1 MTMYILK
8 IISLLGGLA
17 LFLFGMDIMGK
28 ALERQVGGKLQTVL
42 AKMSSTVIRGF
53 LLGMAV
59 TAVIQSSSATT
70 VMVVGFVNS
79 GIMTLKQAVG
89 VIMGSNVGTT
99 ITSWILSLTALEG
112 DSFLVQVFKPTT
124 LAPLMGT
131 VGIILFMFTKSERNH
146 GIGTILLGFM
156 ALMTGMDL
164 MGDSMD
170 FLAEEAWFADLMVS
184 FSNPILGILAG
195 AVLTAVIQSSSAS
208 VGILQSMCA
217 TGVITAGTALPI
229 ILGQNIGTC
238 VTAMISTVGA
248 NRNARR
254 TAMVHL
260 YFNLVGVALFALIFY
275 GVGMFYPWQ
284 FLNDTINEFDIALI
298 HTGFNL
304 LTTAV
309 MLPLHGVLEKL
320 AILTVRDNKQPQQT
334 ELLDPRLLATP
345 AVAVQRAKEI
355 ADRMAQVSAEAIHL
369 AIDMTKKYDEKADAK
384 IKELEETSDHYQDAL
399 GTYLVKLSG
408 ANLAVNDNRTLNTL
422 LYSISDLERIAD
434 HAILLSKAGAE
445 IAQKKIDFSPQAK
458 SELAVLERAVTDV
471 VDRTVEAFTSNNMS
485 LAAKVEPQE
494 QVVDGL
500 VREIKSRHVRRLRD
514 GMCSTEYGFV
524 LEDLLTSYERI
535 ADHCSNVAVEM
546 LQVAEGKLEA
556 HEYLGALKSG
566 QLDESAKYSERFRKY
581 RKRYSFPEDAEQ

>member
-184 FSNPILGILAG
+184 FSNPILGIVAG

-369 AIDMTKKYDEKADAK
+369 AIDMTKKYDEKIDAK

-408 ANLAVNDNRTLNTL
+408 ANLAINDNRTLNTL

-445 IAQKKIDFSPQAK
+445 ITQKKIDFSPQAK

>member
-355 ADRMAQVSAEAIHL
+355 ADRMAQVSAEAVHL
-369 AIDMTKKYDEKADAK
+369 AIDMTKKYDEKTDAR

-514 GMCSTEYGFV
+514 GVCSTEYGFV

>member
-369 AIDMTKKYDEKADAK
+369 AIDMTKKYDEKTDAK
-384 IKELEETSDHYQDAL
+384 INELEETSDHYQDAL

-434 HAILLSKAGAE
+434 HATLLSKAGAE
-445 IAQKKIDFSPQAK
+445 IDQKKIDFSPQAK

-514 GMCSTEYGFV
+514 GVCSTEYGFV

>member
-1 MTMYILK
+1 
-8 IISLLGGLA
+8 
-17 LFLFGMDIMGK
+17 
-28 ALERQVGGKLQTVL
+28 
-42 AKMSSTVIRGF
+42 
-53 LLGMAV
+53 
-59 TAVIQSSSATT
+59 
-70 VMVVGFVNS
+70 
-79 GIMTLKQAVG
+79 
-89 VIMGSNVGTT
+89 MGSNVGTT

-112 DSFLVQVFKPTT
+112 DSFLVQIFKPTT

-229 ILGQNIGTC
+229 ILGENIGTC

-309 MLPLHGVLEKL
+309 MLPLHDVLEKL
-320 AILTVRDNKQPQQT
+320 AYLTVRDNKQPQQT
-334 ELLDPRLLATP
+334 EAAGIP
-345 AVAVQRAKEI
+345 AFGHPGGGNPAGKGDRRPDGAGQR
-355 ADRMAQVSAEAIHL
+355 RSRHP
-369 AIDMTKKYDEKADAK
+369 AIDMTKKYD
-384 IKELEETSDHYQDAL
+384 
-399 GTYLVKLSG
+399 
-408 ANLAVNDNRTLNTL
+408 
-422 LYSISDLERIAD
+422 
-434 HAILLSKAGAE
+434 
-445 IAQKKIDFSPQAK
+445 
-458 SELAVLERAVTDV
+458 
-471 VDRTVEAFTSNNMS
+471 
-485 LAAKVEPQE
+485 
-494 QVVDGL
+494 
-500 VREIKSRHVRRLRD
+500 
-514 GMCSTEYGFV
+514 
-524 LEDLLTSYERI
+524 
-535 ADHCSNVAVEM
+535 
-546 LQVAEGKLEA
+546 
-556 HEYLGALKSG
+556 
-566 QLDESAKYSERFRKY
+566 
-581 RKRYSFPEDAEQ
+581 